1 VGILDLLGWIII
13 GLIVGSISG
22 WFVGVRSAQGCAP
35 TVAVGILG
43 AIVGGWLARQ
53 LGFGPVEGL
62 GGALV
67 FGILGSIVIR
77 LFLRAIEGVPR
88 R

>member
-1 VGILDLLGWIII
+1 MGILDLLGWIII